1 MSEPT
6 SPVAENSYKKPLP
19 LSPSN
24 NGRPG
29 TSGTELGLRA
39 NREKASSA
47 YERAQRAEAA
57 YRAKRRA
64 TYARKDYQAAKE
76 HFKNAGK
83 SFKEGSKCAWL
94 AVKAGPA
101 ILMEK
106 KEKMREGKEKK
117 DREKAEEKKRLW
129 EEKAKKKSVDE
140 GTDGEEAIPTVQ
152 PVSADV

>member
-1 MSEPT
+1 MFGSSSKPA
-6 SPVAENSYKKPLP
+6 SPPPPPAESAADKPLP

-24 NGRPG
+24 EGRPG

-47 YERAQRAEAA
+47 FERAQRAEAS

-83 SFKEGSKCAWL
+83 SFTQGSKVYL
-94 AVKAGPA
+94 P
-101 ILMEK
+101 
-106 KEKMREGKEKK
+106 R
-117 DREKAEEKKRLW
+117 
-129 EEKAKKKSVDE
+129 
-140 GTDGEEAIPTVQ
+140 PT
-152 PVSADV
+152 SAYLLSLSCSLLLKIMLLLTWFDLSTR